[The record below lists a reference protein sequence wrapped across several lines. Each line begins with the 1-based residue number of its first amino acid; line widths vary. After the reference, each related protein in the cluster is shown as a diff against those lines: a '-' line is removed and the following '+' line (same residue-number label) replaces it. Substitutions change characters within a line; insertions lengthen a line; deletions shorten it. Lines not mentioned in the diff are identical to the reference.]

1 MTQFSEIF
9 YTSLIS
15 TLSGIFLAILAA
27 CYKSKCS
34 DVSLCF
40 GLIELKRNIEI
51 EFKED
56 MRAVDSPRNTKIASF
71 NNPPHENRPRENRTS
86 LPADVP

>member
-1 MTQFSEIF
+1 MPAFSEIF

-40 GLIELKRNIEI
+40 GLIQLKRNINVELI
-51 EFKED
+51 ED
-56 MRAVDSPRNTKIASF
+56 MRTTDIATS
-71 NNPPHENRPRENRTS
+71 RENTTPQRLQGVQRAS
-86 LPADVP
+86 IDRLPSDVP

>member
-1 MTQFSEIF
+1 MPQFSEIF

-34 DVSLCF
+34 DVSLCY
-40 GLIELKRNIEI
+40 GLIELKRNVNIEMV
-51 EFKED
+51 ED
-56 MRAVDSPRNTKIASF
+56 MRPADNTNNTATTRASID
-71 NNPPHENRPRENRTS
+71 R
-86 LPADVP
+86 LPADAP